1 VGRALGLGTSDRA
14 ARARAGSGARRTTG
28 RALVAVTLLGATVAL
43 ATPAGA
49 VAPTR
54 AAQGVPVQTPP
65 DPPTTD
71 TTTTTT
77 PPDTTPPT
85 TAPPDTTPTT
95 APATPP
101 DTTPPVTTPPVTTP
115 DTVPPPATNLLG
127 STLANNGGFDPDVLV
142 PPSRSLAADSL
153 ARAAALLTRLQLY
166 RVDLANQ
173 RLAQLTAID
182 NAGAE
187 TVKTQTLR
195 EQAKRARVARA
206 LQMYRGTS
214 DAEQVLPVAQTLE
227 QQRQMMLI
235 TDADISTRKQ
245 IVDLG
250 HHLRDLKNI
259 VTTANQKIGDL
270 DTQAYVLGLE
280 IAQVQEKIAGIG
292 AAGAQLPAGP
302 GPDAAAAYARKVQ
315 ALLDTA
321 PSTPDPNSS
330 TAYRAARHTLATL
343 VATEAGRV
351 SPDALDA
358 EWAKMGR
365 ATMRALLFAMSQ
377 VGKPYVYATAGPD
390 TYDCS
395 GLTMRAWAEAGLGLQ
410 HFSGAQ
416 LAEGAPVPP
425 ISLQPGDLLTY
436 GPLGADHVTMYLG
449 QGLVVEAKGHAYGV
463 VIDRA
468 RTDGDFAGASRVAP
482 PNAPSEIP
490 QP

>member
-1 VGRALGLGTSDRA
+1 MALL
-14 ARARAGSGARRTTG
+14 AG
-28 RALVAVTLLGATVAL
+28 TVAL
-43 ATPAGA
+43 GTPAGA
-49 VAPTR
+49 AAPDR
-54 AAQGVPVQTPP
+54 APQAVHGQTPP
-65 DPPTTD
+65 PDPGTTD
-71 TTTTTT
+71 TTPTTT

-95 APATPP
+95 TPPVTTPPVTTPP
-101 DTTPPVTTPPVTTP
+101 DTTPPVTTP
-115 DTVPPPATNLLG
+115 DTLPPPNTNLLG
-127 STLANNGGFDPDVLV
+127 TTLASNGGFDPDVLV

-187 TVKTQTLR
+187 TVKTQALR
-195 EQAKRARVARA
+195 EQAKRARIARA

-214 DAEQVLPVAQTLE
+214 DAEQVFPVAQTLA
-227 QQRQMMLI
+227 QQRQMLLL

-245 IVDLG
+245 IAELG

-259 VTTANQKIGDL
+259 VTTANEKIADL

-302 GPDAAAAYARKVQ
+302 GPDAAAAYPRKVQ

-343 VATEAGRV
+343 VATEAGQGRHPTR
-351 SPDALDA
+351 STPSGRR
-358 EWAKMGR
+358 WA
-365 ATMRALLFAMSQ
+365 
-377 VGKPYVYATAGPD
+377 
-390 TYDCS
+390 
-395 GLTMRAWAEAGLGLQ
+395 
-410 HFSGAQ
+410 
-416 LAEGAPVPP
+416 
-425 ISLQPGDLLTY
+425 
-436 GPLGADHVTMYLG
+436 
-449 QGLVVEAKGHAYGV
+449 
-463 VIDRA
+463 
-468 RTDGDFAGASRVAP
+468 AP
-482 PNAPSEIP
+482 PCGRCCSP
-490 QP
+490 